1 VIFEPLVADV
11 ADVALDF
18 ALAVGILLRHDV
30 VPGSAVQEVDDV
42 VKLQLVQGQLC
53 RTPRFTDI
61 LGKTKTITKSCK
73 NSKVTKK

>member
-11 ADVALDF
+11 ADVALDL

-30 VPGSAVQEVDDV
+30 VPGTAVQEVDDV

-53 RTPRFTDI
+53 RTPRFADI
-61 LGKTKTITKSCK
+61 LEKR
-73 NSKVTKK
+73 KKMN